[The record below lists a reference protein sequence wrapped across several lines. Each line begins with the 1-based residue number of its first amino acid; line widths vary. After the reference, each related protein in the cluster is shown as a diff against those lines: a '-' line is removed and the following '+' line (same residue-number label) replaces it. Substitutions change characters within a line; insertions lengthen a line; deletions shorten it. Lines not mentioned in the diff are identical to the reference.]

1 MAHFPLPQRAGQPK
15 TTGAECQ
22 ITSSGGTTK
31 KVTDGIACY
40 AEFSLYYISLRFF
53 HDNSALLLQHLAAP
67 AEECLALL
75 YSGVLYKYPFAMKN
89 EENFRQFVELRL
101 GISDM
106 EIELLA
112 RSDTLHATDL
122 MLGQTQATLEI
133 FSRELDPE
141 LYDRQDFLDAVKQLC
156 LRNRKARIRVLVQ
169 DPQPAV
175 KRSHRLI
182 ELSHRLSSSIDI
194 RRPNQDY
201 NRYNEA
207 FMIADE
213 CGLVHFPLADQFE
226 GTSNFYNP
234 VEARRKLDFFNE
246 VWERSESQTEFRRL
260 HI

>member
-1 MAHFPLPQRAGQPK
+1 M
-15 TTGAECQ
+15 
-22 ITSSGGTTK
+22 
-31 KVTDGIACY
+31 
-40 AEFSLYYISLRFF
+40 
-53 HDNSALLLQHLAAP
+53 N
-67 AEECLALL
+67 
-75 YSGVLYKYPFAMKN
+75 N

-122 MLGQTQATLEI
+122 MLGQTQSTLEI

-156 LRNRKARIRVLVQ
+156 LRNRKARIRVLLQ
-169 DPQPAV
+169 DPQPVV

-182 ELSHRLSSSIDI
+182 ELSRRLSSSIEI
-194 RRPNQDY
+194 RQPNPDY
-201 NRYNEA
+201 SRYNEA

-234 VEARRKLDFFNE
+234 VEARRKLDYFNE
-246 VWERSESQTEFRRL
+246 VWERSESPAEFRRL